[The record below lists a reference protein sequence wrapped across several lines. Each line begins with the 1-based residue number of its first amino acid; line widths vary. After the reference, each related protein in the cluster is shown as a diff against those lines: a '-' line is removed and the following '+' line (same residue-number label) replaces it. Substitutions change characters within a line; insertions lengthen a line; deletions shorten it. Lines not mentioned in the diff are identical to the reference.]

1 MFHIL
6 SVWEVMDQQCFV
18 PAEEPSWVRRVGC
31 TTLRRME
38 VAGRIKDVGTQ
49 LTTAE
54 RRVAEIVLDRPELV
68 AFGTVAELA
77 EAANAG
83 AATVVRLAAKL
94 DFDGFT
100 ALQAAVQNELSN
112 QLRPAAVRIREA
124 RGGVVVQRHLQREL
138 DNVQATLL
146 ALDERS
152 IEIARAHLCNL
163 DRAVLVRSGDASTG
177 VSVQFVGDL
186 LSLRPGVELL
196 SGNEVSVSRRLS
208 QLRPDD
214 VVIAV
219 DLRRYDRWVVKTT
232 KEAKRRGAWVLAL
245 TDSALSPLAG
255 VADVAMVL
263 SAGGVGPFDSH
274 VGTLALLNVLVAA
287 AAEDLR
293 DVATERLD
301 QAEAAWSTDNQLIDR

>member
-1 MFHIL
+1 MFFINRGT
-6 SVWEVMDQQCFV
+6 
-18 PAEEPSWVRRVGC
+18 SWVGGSC
-31 TTLRRME
+31 CSTLRPME
-38 VAGRIKDVGTQ
+38 VAARIKQVGEQ

-83 AATVVRLAAKL
+83 AATVVRLAGKL
-94 DFDGFT
+94 DFEGFT
-100 ALQAAVQNELSN
+100 ALQSAVQNELSN

-152 IEIARAHLCNL
+152 VEMACSHLCDL
-163 DRAVLVRSGDASTG
+163 DRTVLVLTGDASTG
-177 VSVQFVGDL
+177 VSVQFVGDML
-186 LSLRPGVELL
+186 ALRPGVELL
-196 SGNEVSVSRRLS
+196 SGNEVGVSRRLS
-208 QLRPDD
+208 QVRTGD
-214 VVIAV
+214 VVITV
-219 DLRRYDRWVVKTT
+219 DLRRYDRWVVKTA

-245 TDSALSPLAG
+245 TDSALSPLASL
-255 VADVAMVL
+255 ADVAMVL

-287 AAEDLR
+287 AAEELR
-293 DVATERLD
+293 EVATARLD
-301 QAEAAWSTDNQLIDR
+301 EAEAVWSTDGQLIDR

>member
-1 MFHIL
+1 
-6 SVWEVMDQQCFV
+6 
-18 PAEEPSWVRRVGC
+18 
-31 TTLRRME
+31 ME
-38 VAGRIKDVGTQ
+38 VAARITEVGAL

-54 RRVAEIVLDRPELV
+54 RRVAEVVLERPELV

-77 EAANAG
+77 EAAQAG

-94 DFDGFT
+94 DYEGFT

-138 DNVQATLL
+138 DNVQTTLL

-152 IEIARAHLCNL
+152 IELARGRLCNL
-163 DRAVLVRSGDASTG
+163 DRSVLVLSGDASTG
-177 VSVQFVGDL
+177 VSLQFVGDL
-186 LSLRPGVELL
+186 LALRPGVELL
-196 SGNEVSVSRRLS
+196 TGNEVAVSRRLS
-208 QLRPDD
+208 QISDGD
-214 VVIAV
+214 AVIAV
-219 DLRRYDRWVVKTT
+219 DLRRYDRWVVKTA

-245 TDSALSPLAG
+245 TDSALSPLA
-255 VADVAMVL
+255 VLADVAMVL

-287 AAEDLR
+287 AAEELR
-293 DVATERLD
+293 EVATERLD
-301 QAEAAWSTDNQLIDR
+301 QAEAVWSADGQLIDR

>member
-1 MFHIL
+1 MG
-6 SVWEVMDQQCFV
+6 SSSC
-18 PAEEPSWVRRVGC
+18 G
-31 TTLRRME
+31 TLRQVE
-38 VAGRIKDVGTQ
+38 VAARIKQVGAQ

-94 DFDGFT
+94 DFEGFT

-138 DNVQATLL
+138 DNVQGTLL
-146 ALDERS
+146 ALDEHS
-152 IEIARAHLCNL
+152 IEMACAHLCDL
-163 DRAVLVRSGDASTG
+163 DRAILVLSGDASTG
-177 VSVQFVGDL
+177 VSVQFVGDMHA
-186 LSLRPGVELL
+186 LRPGVELL
-196 SGNEVSVSRRLS
+196 SGNEVAISRRLS
-208 QLRPDD
+208 QLRAGDM
-214 VVIAV
+214 VIAV
-219 DLRRYDRWVVKTT
+219 DLRRYDRWVVKTA
-232 KEAKRRGAWVLAL
+232 KEAKSRGGWVLAL

-255 VADVAMVL
+255 LADVAMVL

-287 AAEDLR
+287 AAEELR
-293 DVATERLD
+293 DMATGRLD
-301 QAEAAWSTDNQLIDR
+301 QAEAVWSADGQLIDR

>member
-1 MFHIL
+1 MN
-6 SVWEVMDQQCFV
+6 QQLLE
-18 PAEEPSWVRRVGC
+18 ARATGWVGSSSC
-31 TTLRRME
+31 STLRQVE
-38 VAGRIKDVGTQ
+38 VAARIKQVGPQ

-54 RRVAEIVLDRPELV
+54 RRVAEIVLERPELV

-94 DFDGFT
+94 GFEGFT

-138 DNVQATLL
+138 DNVQGTLL

-152 IEIARAHLCNL
+152 IEMACAHLCDL
-163 DRAVLVRSGDASTG
+163 DRAILVLSGDASTG
-177 VSVQFVGDL
+177 VSVQFVGDMAA
-186 LSLRPGVELL
+186 LRPGVELL
-196 SGNEVSVSRRLS
+196 SGNEVAISRRLS
-208 QLRPDD
+208 QLRAGDT
-214 VVIAV
+214 VIAV
-219 DLRRYDRWVVKTT
+219 DLRRYDRWVVKTA
-232 KEAKRRGAWVLAL
+232 KEAKSRGGWVLAL

-255 VADVAMVL
+255 LADVAMVL

-287 AAEDLR
+287 AAEELR
-293 DVATERLD
+293 DLATGRLD
-301 QAEAAWSTDNQLIDR
+301 QAEAVWSADDQLIDR